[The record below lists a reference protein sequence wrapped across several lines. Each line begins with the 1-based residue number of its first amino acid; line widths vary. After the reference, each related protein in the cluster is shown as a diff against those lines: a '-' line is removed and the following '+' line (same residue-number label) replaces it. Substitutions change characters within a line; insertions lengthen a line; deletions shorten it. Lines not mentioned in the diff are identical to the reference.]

1 MSEADVD
8 RREAPETLSAPHPH
22 PLVYGAIPKIVVLF
36 LTVVGVA
43 YTSVANQPLIG
54 YWEMLAVITGIV
66 CLLSGWPHA
75 HTKEARIHLVWTQ
88 GLHWLAFLVAMNLL
102 LVSDVQKML
111 NVDATGLAILLIL
124 ALGTFVAGVHIL
136 SWEICVLGLVM
147 ALGVPAIA
155 WIEQSALL
163 LVLAAVV
170 LVLIAAAFLWF
181 GRRRS
186 GSVDRA
192 D

>member
-111 NVDATGLAILLIL
+111 NVDATGLAI
-124 ALGTFVAGVHIL
+124 FL
-136 SWEICVLGLVM
+136 SWR
-147 ALGVPAIA
+147 
-155 WIEQSALL
+155 SAHSLR
-163 LVLAAVV
+163 AY
-170 LVLIAAAFLWF
+170 IFCRGRSAFLGWSW
-181 GRRRS
+181 R
-186 GSVDRA
+186 
-192 D
+192 